1 MKNKTMIIFFVS
13 YLLLWYASAY
23 AGWECYQKMVM
34 TEEVTMQ
41 ASSNDT
47 GSSMYTSDG
56 YLKSSR
62 QSNGRARIDGRAVT
76 IGNSNY
82 QSGSNTNYQ
91 RISVPH
97 YYTVCEDNGRVV
109 SVIEHN

>member
-1 MKNKTMIIFFVS
+1 MKKLRVIIAIIAIT
-13 YLLLWYASAY
+13 LLAGNAN
-23 AGWECYQKMVM
+23 AGWVCYQKMVM